1 MATVKAAV
9 KESLLGTSVE
19 PQLSQQA
26 RTTFLKHA
34 RQDENDELYMSE
46 DDFINAIA
54 PEKEDYVCQTQHS
67 FRVLSL
73 LYCL

>member
-19 PQLSQQA
+19 TQLSQQA
-26 RTTFLKHA
+26 RATFVKHA
-34 RQDENDELYMSE
+34 RKGDDGELYMSE

-54 PEKEDYVCQTQHS
+54 PEKEDYVS
-67 FRVLSL
+67 
-73 LYCL
+73 